1 MQSTSFLK
9 GKTKHWKKLHECIQ
23 YHTYILF
30 KVGIK
35 SVCFFGLQSENYS
48 LF

>member
-1 MQSTSFLK
+1 MQIRTFLK
-9 GKTKHWKKLHECIQ
+9 GKTKHWKKLHEYIQ

-35 SVCFFGLQSENYS
+35 SVCFFGLQCENYS